1 MASPALRYLPWMLT
15 LVCGPAAAVVDPAT
29 GRWMPGIGDPTV
41 MGWLTVLAYLG
52 AAGLAFVNLQ
62 AARRTRLPWHYWG
75 ALAALM
81 LLLALNKQ
89 LDLQT
94 WFSQFG
100 RDLALSQ
107 GWYDHRR
114 VVQATFI
121 LLLAAG
127 AAGAC
132 IVLWRQLHQSWQG
145 YRLSAVGVALLMAF
159 IVIRAAT
166 FHHLDILLG
175 WGLAGVNLNHL
186 LELGAIALIAAGA
199 WQWRKFHRKTVR
211 DFFLRHIGVMR

>member
-1 MASPALRYLPWMLT
+1 MAPPALRHLPWTLT
-15 LVCGPAAAVVDPAT
+15 LACGSAAAVVDPAT
-29 GRWMPGIGDPTV
+29 GRWVPGIGDPTV

-52 AAGLAFVNLQ
+52 AAGLAFVNLL

-75 ALAALM
+75 VLAALM

-94 WFSQFG
+94 WFSQVG
-100 RDLALSQ
+100 RDLAVSQ

-114 VVQATFI
+114 IVQVAFI

-127 AAGAC
+127 AATAS
-132 IVLWRQLHQSWQG
+132 ILLWRQLRHSWQG
-145 YRLSAVGVALLMAF
+145 YRLSAVGVALLLAF

-166 FHHLDILLG
+166 FHHIDILLG
-175 WGLAGVNLNHL
+175 WGLAGFRLNHL

>member
-1 MASPALRYLPWMLT
+1 MASLTLRHLPWTLT
-15 LVCGPAAAVVDPAT
+15 LACGPAVAVVDPAT
-29 GRWMPGIGDPTV
+29 GRWVPGIGDPTV

-52 AAGLAFVNLQ
+52 AAGLAFVNLR

-81 LLLALNKQ
+81 VLLALNKQ

-94 WFSQFG
+94 WFSQVG

-114 VVQATFI
+114 VVQAAFI

-127 AAGAC
+127 AVTAS
-132 IVLWRQLHQSWQG
+132 VLLWQRLRHIGRG
-145 YRLSAVGVALLMAF
+145 YRLSAVGVALLLAF

-166 FHHLDILLG
+166 FHHIDLLLG

-186 LELGAIALIAAGA
+186 LELGAIGLIAAGA
-199 WQWRKFHRKTVR
+199 WQWRTFHRKTVR
-211 DFFLRHIGVMR
+211 DFFLRHIGMMR

>member
-1 MASPALRYLPWMLT
+1 MVLPALRSLCWLLA
-15 LVCGPAAAVVDPAT
+15 LVSGPALAVVDPAT
-29 GRWMPGIGDPTV
+29 GRWTPGIGDPTV

-52 AAGLAFVNLQ
+52 AGGLALVNLQ
-62 AARRTRLPWHYWG
+62 AARRTRLAWHYWA

-81 LLLALNKQ
+81 ALLALNKQ

-94 WFSQFG
+94 WFTQFG

-107 GWYDHRR
+107 GWYDNRR
-114 VVQATFI
+114 VVQVAFI
-121 LLLAAG
+121 LLLAG
-127 AAGAC
+127 AAAGVS
-132 IVLWRQLHQSWQG
+132 VLLWQQLRQSWRG
-145 YRLSAVGVALLMAF
+145 YRLSAVGVAVLMTF

-166 FHHLDILLG
+166 FHHIDILLG

-186 LELGAIALIAAGA
+186 LELGAIGLIAAGA